1 MTLQETLEKYNISN
15 ATLRNWKKLN
25 YIDDLN
31 NIDSEI
37 INDILKSK
45 KSDRRNKKNS
55 VDKII
60 PTSYINDKNIID
72 IIKNIL
78 KLKDIYKITIKSHTI
93 QILIESI
100 LKILY
105 TNNLEIPNELWNIL
119 GERTN
124 NMEFIDE
131 FSKIEIKYEA
141 DNDFLG
147 CLYMSLL
154 SIGKKDVNG
163 IFYTP
168 FTVVNQIVESIDFNN
183 THRILD
189 PGCGSGNFLIQIY
202 KRMKEY
208 NILTEDII
216 ENLYGFDVDN
226 IAVLLAK
233 INIYILDDSIDFDSI
248 KIYNKDFLVDE
259 YNINFDIILGNPPWG
274 KKYTIK
280 EKNKLKEIYGL
291 QFSKMDSFSQ
301 FIIKSLEKL
310 NECGILEFVL
320 PSSILNIAVHENI
333 RKLLLNYKIEFIREI
348 GREFEEIVTDVVI
361 IKVIKRIPL
370 KDETCLYND
379 KQINQQYF
387 RNNTYTNFLIT
398 DTISTN
404 IIRKIESYNHFHL
417 IRNVNYAL
425 GIVTGNNKEYL
436 SSIKTD
442 ENEPI
447 ISGKEIDKY
456 NMDYTKIS
464 KYIKFERN
472 KFQQVASEDLYR
484 CKNKIIYKFIGKKL
498 SFAVEQNGILTL
510 NSANIICLGNEYD
523 IFYISAILNSR
534 ITQLYFED
542 SYNTHKVLKNHIQSF
557 CIPNFTN
564 DVRET
569 ISNLAQNIGPYL
581 HYCEDIENII
591 YEELGLTEEEIKYIK
606 NRF

>member
-78 KLKDIYKITIKSHTI
+78 KLKDIYKITDNE
-93 QILIESI
+93 ILIESI

-147 CLYMSLL
+147 CLYMSILTKR
-154 SIGKKDVNG
+154 KKDVNG

>member
-78 KLKDIYKITIKSHTI
+78 KLKDIYKITDNE
-93 QILIESI
+93 ILIESI

-141 DNDFLG
+141 DNDLLG

>member
-1 MTLQETLEKYNISN
+1 
-15 ATLRNWKKLN
+15 
-25 YIDDLN
+25 
-31 NIDSEI
+31 
-37 INDILKSK
+37 
-45 KSDRRNKKNS
+45 
-55 VDKII
+55 
-60 PTSYINDKNIID
+60 
-72 IIKNIL
+72 
-78 KLKDIYKITIKSHTI
+78 
-93 QILIESI
+93 
-100 LKILY
+100 
-105 TNNLEIPNELWNIL
+105 
-119 GERTN
+119 
-124 NMEFIDE
+124 
-131 FSKIEIKYEA
+131 
-141 DNDFLG
+141 
-147 CLYMSLL
+147 
-154 SIGKKDVNG
+154 
-163 IFYTP
+163 
-168 FTVVNQIVESIDFNN
+168 
-183 THRILD
+183 
-189 PGCGSGNFLIQIY
+189 
-202 KRMKEY
+202 
-208 NILTEDII
+208 
-216 ENLYGFDVDN
+216 
-226 IAVLLAK
+226 
-233 INIYILDDSIDFDSI
+233 
-248 KIYNKDFLVDE
+248 
-259 YNINFDIILGNPPWG
+259 
-274 KKYTIK
+274 
-280 EKNKLKEIYGL
+280 
-291 QFSKMDSFSQ
+291 MDSFSQ

>member
-78 KLKDIYKITIKSHTI
+78 KLKDIYKITDNE
-93 QILIESI
+93 ILIESI

>member
-78 KLKDIYKITIKSHTI
+78 KLKDIYKITDNE
-93 QILIESI
+93 ILIESI

-208 NILTEDII
+208 NILTEDMSTI
-216 ENLYGFDVDN
+216 
-226 IAVLLAK
+226 LL
-233 INIYILDDSIDFDSI
+233 F
-248 KIYNKDFLVDE
+248 
-259 YNINFDIILGNPPWG
+259 
-274 KKYTIK
+274 
-280 EKNKLKEIYGL
+280 
-291 QFSKMDSFSQ
+291 
-301 FIIKSLEKL
+301 
-310 NECGILEFVL
+310 CL
-320 PSSILNIAVHENI
+320 P
-333 RKLLLNYKIEFIREI
+333 R
-348 GREFEEIVTDVVI
+348 
-361 IKVIKRIPL
+361 
-370 KDETCLYND
+370 
-379 KQINQQYF
+379 
-387 RNNTYTNFLIT
+387 
-398 DTISTN
+398 
-404 IIRKIESYNHFHL
+404 
-417 IRNVNYAL
+417 
-425 GIVTGNNKEYL
+425 
-436 SSIKTD
+436 
-442 ENEPI
+442 
-447 ISGKEIDKY
+447 
-456 NMDYTKIS
+456 
-464 KYIKFERN
+464 
-472 KFQQVASEDLYR
+472 
-484 CKNKIIYKFIGKKL
+484 
-498 SFAVEQNGILTL
+498 
-510 NSANIICLGNEYD
+510 
-523 IFYISAILNSR
+523 
-534 ITQLYFED
+534 
-542 SYNTHKVLKNHIQSF
+542 
-557 CIPNFTN
+557 
-564 DVRET
+564 
-569 ISNLAQNIGPYL
+569 
-581 HYCEDIENII
+581 
-591 YEELGLTEEEIKYIK
+591 
-606 NRF
+606 